1 MTINIKSQVQVFSVN
16 GFFFLR
22 LSQILHIMTD
32 NKKTGT
38 IVSITII
45 LGDSLQPNLHVCSVL
60 SVGWWSDPVN
70 CFLIHYIKRGKIYA
84 M

>member
-38 IVSITII
+38 IV
-45 LGDSLQPNLHVCSVL
+45 
-60 SVGWWSDPVN
+60 
-70 CFLIHYIKRGKIYA
+70 
-84 M
+84 

>member
-16 GFFFLR
+16 GFFLR

-38 IVSITII
+38 IV
-45 LGDSLQPNLHVCSVL
+45 
-60 SVGWWSDPVN
+60 
-70 CFLIHYIKRGKIYA
+70 
-84 M
+84 